1 VIKFRDDLDLGVQS
15 GSRSRSRNSKSCKQI
30 VVMCVI
36 CDGQV
41 AANRLHC
48 VAICWRQV
56 QWRTEVVSLSHW
68 VWNEFTY

>member
-1 VIKFRDDLDLGVQS
+1 
-15 GSRSRSRNSKSCKQI
+15 
-30 VVMCVI
+30 MCVI